1 MPIILNIM
9 MCCETEHL
17 ITKDQLERPVD
28 HSELDSSLWNDK
40 CDYIELDHC
49 NNLNPNN
56 YNLIIMQI
64 NICSILAHQQEL
76 SQLLRTLENKDTRI
90 DIILLCET
98 FLTRKT
104 EKLVHIP
111 GYNLI
116 GNHQSMRKGGGVCM
130 LLNENIPYKRR
141 SDLDIFEECKIESV
155 FIEITAKNGRKLII
169 GSMYKPPNTDSAHLI
184 KSIENIVTKTRC
196 NKNKKQPKLI
206 NGMDHNLDL
215 LKGQTHQPTTQFINK
230 TNDLNLLPL
239 KVDA

>member
-1 MPIILNIM
+1 M

-40 CDYIELDHC
+40 CDYIKLDHC

-76 SQLLRTLENKDTRI
+76 SQLLSTLENKDTRI

-215 LKGQTHQPTTQFINK
+215 LKGQTHQPTRQFINK